1 MGCGSYIRCLS
12 GRVVDTTGVRVGV
25 WTLKNLTPHHPVTIN
40 AEMSR
45 TAQDQR
51 GGHSKLIGEHQE
63 ESPGV
68 AGRTD

>member
-1 MGCGSYIRCLS
+1 MGCGSYIRCRR
-12 GRVVDTTGVRVGV
+12 GRVIDTAGVRLGVG
-25 WTLKNLTPHHPVTIN
+25 TLKNLTPHHPVTIN